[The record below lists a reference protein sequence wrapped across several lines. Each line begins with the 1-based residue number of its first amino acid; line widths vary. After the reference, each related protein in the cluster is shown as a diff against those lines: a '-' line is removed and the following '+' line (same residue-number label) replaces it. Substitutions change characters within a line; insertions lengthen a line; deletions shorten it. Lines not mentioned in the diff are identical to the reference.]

1 MKKILITGGSGFV
14 GSILSEKLL
23 QKGYEVSVVDIAP
36 PKNEKVKFYKI
47 ALDKELIS
55 REVLEGVY
63 GVVNLAGAPI
73 SGKWTNEY
81 KKILRDSRIETTKNL
96 FKSFEK
102 ENLKPEVFV
111 SASAVGFYG
120 NGKDNLLNENS
131 PSGGD
136 FLAKICIDW
145 EREAFNFEKL
155 GARVVA
161 LRTSHVLGRGGIL
174 SEMIKLF
181 KIGFGGYFGDGL
193 QYMPW
198 VHVEDLVSEYIFAIE
213 NEKMFGVYNTSAGNP
228 MNQKTFMKSIQKVFG
243 FLFTLPVP
251 ASVAKIVKGEFA
263 DALLGGQKIDST
275 KIKNAGFEFKFE
287 DLNSALLDIKNKYYG
302 KS

>member
-63 GVVNLAGAPI
+63 GVINLAGAPI

-120 NGKDNLLNENS
+120 DGKDVLLSENS

-145 EREAFNFEKL
+145 EKEVFNFEKL
-155 GARVVA
+155 RTRVVA

-174 SEMIKLF
+174 AEMIKLF

-198 VHVEDLVSEYIFAIE
+198 VHVEDLVSEYIFALE
-213 NEKMFGVYNTSAGNP
+213 NEKMSGVYNTSAGNP
-228 MNQKTFMKSIQKVFG
+228 VNQKTFMKSIQKVFG
-243 FLFTLPVP
+243 FMFTLSVP
-251 ASVAKIVKGEFA
+251 GFVAKIVRGEFA
-263 DALLGGQKIDST
+263 DALLGGQRIDSA
-275 KIKNAGFEFKFE
+275 KIKNAGFEFAFK
-287 DLNSALLDIKNKYYG
+287 DLDSALLDIKNKYYG